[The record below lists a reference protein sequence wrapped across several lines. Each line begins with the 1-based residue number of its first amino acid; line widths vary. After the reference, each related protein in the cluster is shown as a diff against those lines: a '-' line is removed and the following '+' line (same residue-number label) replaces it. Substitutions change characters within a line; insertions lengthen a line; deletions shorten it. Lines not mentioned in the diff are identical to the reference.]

1 MGPGNDRRIPARP
14 APKKRM
20 TPLLHAGDFSQT
32 ETCSR
37 GLLPSIFRLLLTL
50 ASLTFLRLA
59 CRGLSRFHR
68 ASASPP
74 LDSALRISFPMPFPL
89 VPFLFLSL
97 FSTIPDSLKKKYT
110 SVHCCTNSPTNVSS
124 PGPVHAVLLSFDP
137 PALHTNRWTPTLIH
151 PVIVRSCLDCAK
163 RSYVPGSSADQL
175 RHRSLIGAAG
185 QLLAS
190 FLDRLFP

>member
-1 MGPGNDRRIPARP
+1 MLAWVAPLDFPSASDTRVFDIPSP
-14 APKKRM
+14 
-20 TPLLHAGDFSQT
+20 
-32 ETCSR
+32 
-37 GLLPSIFRLLLTL
+37 
-50 ASLTFLRLA
+50 
-59 CRGLSRFHR
+59 GLSWSLSLSSGFGL
-68 ASASPP
+68 PP

-97 FSTIPDSLKKKYT
+97 FSTIPGSLKKKYT
-110 SVHCCTNSPTNVSS
+110 SVHCCANSPTNVSS